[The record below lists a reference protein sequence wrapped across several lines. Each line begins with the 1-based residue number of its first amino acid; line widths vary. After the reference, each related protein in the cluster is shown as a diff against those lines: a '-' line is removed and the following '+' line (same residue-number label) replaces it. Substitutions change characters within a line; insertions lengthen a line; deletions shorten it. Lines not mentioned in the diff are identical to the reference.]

1 MEQKRWTV
9 EKDGNRLDKW
19 IAEQDKTLSR
29 TAIARLLEE
38 GKITVNGK
46 KVKASY
52 VVKQN
57 DEVLVEVTQPKETPM
72 KAEDIPIEII
82 YEDDNMLVVNK
93 PKGLVVHPR

>member
-46 KVKASY
+46 NVKASY

>member
-9 EKDGNRLDKW
+9 ENDGNRLDKW

-46 KVKASY
+46 NVKASY

>member
-1 MEQKRWTV
+1 MEPKRWTV

-46 KVKASY
+46 NVKASY

-57 DEVLVEVTQPKETPM
+57 DEVLVELAQPKETPM